1 MKNLQPVIKWSGSK
15 RSQAR
20 AIVSLVSGRYG
31 TYYESFC
38 GGCSVLY
45 YILNNRPE
53 LFRRYVCNDIN
64 EPLIELYRLIV
75 SDHRRVWKSYTELWH
90 GLNDGKGAGDLD
102 KKKEYFYKVRDEFNR
117 THSPELF
124 FFIMR
129 TTTNGMPRYNADGD
143 FNNSF
148 HFTRDGITPDG
159 ALEVLEEWSRTL
171 NRHNV
176 EFRSGSYDRISP
188 ESDDFVYFDPP
199 YYGSTA
205 VYNEK
210 NGWTY
215 AQEKKLAEI
224 ADTLDGKGISFAISN
239 NLKYGNQILDELCER
254 YTAIHL
260 GSKYNN
266 SSYHKKDKE
275 ASDDEVLVVN
285 YIPDIHSHE
294 KKRVLF

>member
-1 MKNLQPVIKWSGSK
+1 MNNLQPVIKWSGSK

-53 LFRRYVCNDIN
+53 QFRRYVCNDIN
-64 EPLIELYRLIV
+64 EPLIELYRLIA
-75 SDHRRVWKSYTELWH
+75 SDYRRVWKSYSELWH

-129 TTTNGMPRYNADGD
+129 TTTNGMPRYNVDGD

-148 HFTRDGITPDG
+148 HITRGGITPDG
-159 ALEVLEEWSRTL
+159 ALEALEEWSRTL

-188 ESDDFVYFDPP
+188 EADDFLYLDPP
-199 YYGSTA
+199 YYNTKGMYYGIIDFDGLWDYLRGVPCDYFLSFDGFAGDTDNTA
-205 VYNEK
+205 PVPSDIYDEHRLLDSGNSSFRRVMGKSRDTTVRESLYIRRK
-210 NGWTY
+210 HN
-215 AQEKKLAEI
+215 ADKLAI
-224 ADTLDGKGISFAISN
+224 NK
-239 NLKYGNQILDELCER
+239 
-254 YTAIHL
+254 
-260 GSKYNN
+260 
-266 SSYHKKDKE
+266 
-275 ASDDEVLVVN
+275 
-285 YIPDIHSHE
+285 
-294 KKRVLF
+294 LF

>member
-1 MKNLQPVIKWSGSK
+1 MNNLQPVIKWSGSK
-15 RSQAR
+15 RSQAK

-64 EPLIELYRLIV
+64 EPLIELYRLIM

-188 ESDDFVYFDPP
+188 EADDFLYLDPP
-199 YYGSTA
+199 YYNTKGMYYGTIDFDGLWNYLRGVPCDYFLSFDGLAGDIDLTA
-205 VYNEK
+205 PVPSDIYDEHR
-210 NGWTY
+210 
-215 AQEKKLAEI
+215 L
-224 ADTLDGKGISFAISN
+224 LDGG
-239 NLKYGNQILDELCER
+239 
-254 YTAIHL
+254 
-260 GSKYNN
+260 N
-266 SSYHKKDKE
+266 SSFRRLIGKSRDTIVRE
-275 ASDDEVLVVN
+275 SL
-285 YIPDIHSHE
+285 YIR
-294 KKRVLF
+294 KKRNTNILAINKLF